1 MITAKTESGFSI
13 ELEDDAL
20 EDQELFDAI
29 SGMQDGNVFSMSH
42 LTERLLGTEGRKK
55 LYDHL
60 RNDKGRVPPQAV
72 AQALNEL
79 LTSFSAGKK
88 LCILAELIA
97 SDEDALICDFA
108 QYYHVLDW
116 RSLPLR
122 LAATL
127 AAGLPEDSRSMMK
140 ASGKTV
146 PLHIELQAYTADRLT
161 QILWGLSNDTRT
173 VPSVLADLHGLSAD
187 SDTDVQS
194 YDSPEEF
201 EAALAALKGGG

>member
-72 AQALNEL
+72 AQAQRAV
-79 LTSFSAGKK
+79 SG
-88 LCILAELIA
+88 
-97 SDEDALICDFA
+97 
-108 QYYHVLDW
+108 
-116 RSLPLR
+116 LPLF
-122 LAATL
+122 
-127 AAGLPEDSRSMMK
+127 GY
-140 ASGKTV
+140 G
-146 PLHIELQAYTADRLT
+146 PLGPHACP
-161 QILWGLSNDTRT
+161 G
-173 VPSVLADLHGLSAD
+173 
-187 SDTDVQS
+187 
-194 YDSPEEF
+194 
-201 EAALAALKGGG
+201 